1 MDYMF
6 FVLLGIIGGM
16 LGALFNHI
24 VEEMNEFRREH
35 VNNYA
40 WRRVFEVI
48 VVALLT
54 GTAAVCLPAAFMCK
68 QELRAVM
75 MEDSAGC
82 LNAEDQFQLSH
93 GTVSHPFLEA
103 LLNQAA
109 NCSADVVTSGTS
121 SSGSAAASG
130 SRMLLAAASSSRGTG
145 SGTSSAGSGAASMMT
160 ATIPGILE
168 ELKKYRSGNS
178 YLTLGGVEDV
188 SVFCCSP
195 VSSSF
200 FFLLSSFFILHSCS
214 LFSYRTQTLIIL
226 NTALFFLS
234 FFFFFVYLFV
244 SLYFVSFF
252 VTLRLYGWTT
262 EILTFI
268 STMCMVTRAT
278 PRIMNTTK
286 WQCCG

>member
-48 VVALLT
+48 VVVLLT

-109 NCSADVVTSGTS
+109 NCSADVITSGTS
-121 SSGSAAASG
+121 SSGAAAASG
-130 SRMLLAAASSSRGTG
+130 SRMLLAAASSSGGTG
-145 SGTSSAGSGAASMMT
+145 SGTSSAGSGSASMT

-195 VSSSF
+195 VFSSF
-200 FFLLSSFFILHSCS
+200 FFLLSCS
-214 LFSYRTQTLIIL
+214 L
-226 NTALFFLS
+226 
-234 FFFFFVYLFV
+234 
-244 SLYFVSFF
+244 
-252 VTLRLYGWTT
+252 T
-262 EILTFI
+262 EH
-268 STMCMVTRAT
+268 TR
-278 PRIMNTTK
+278 
-286 WQCCG
+286 